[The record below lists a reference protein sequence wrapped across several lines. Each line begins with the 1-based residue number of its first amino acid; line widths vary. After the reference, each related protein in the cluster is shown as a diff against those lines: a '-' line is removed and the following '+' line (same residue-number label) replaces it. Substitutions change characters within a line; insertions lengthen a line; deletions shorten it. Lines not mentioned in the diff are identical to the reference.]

1 MEEITNELDIIKK
14 RLYTS
19 YEAGQFYTFKTRE
32 EQCFIEQRENGA
44 INRFDPKQFREE
56 FLKVLEELE

>member
-1 MEEITNELDIIKK
+1 MEEITNELDIIEK

-19 YEAGQFYTFKTRE
+19 YEARQFYTSKTRE
-32 EQCFIEQRENGA
+32 EQRFVEQLENGA
-44 INRFDPKQFREE
+44 INRFDPKRFREE